1 MEDIPQ
7 GCIRVGREM
16 ELHIHPVYDPSK
28 SEAVMPGPGG
38 FVLVKH
44 TFVPGEGEEISVR
57 LYDRKRDSPIDWSD
71 PNIRIFDECIPR

>member
-38 FVLVKH
+38 FVLVKC
-44 TFVPGEGEEISVR
+44 TFVPGEGEEKTVK
-57 LYDRKRDSPIDWSD
+57 LYDGEPRIDWLSPD
-71 PNIRIFDECIPR
+71 VQMFDECIPR